1 MAAAALMTN
10 PSPFDHLRDALPDRY
25 EILRE
30 VGRGGMATVYLAND
44 LHLQRKVALKVL
56 KPDLAATV
64 GSRRFLHEI
73 RVTANLQHPHI
84 LPLFDSGKAN
94 GSLYYVMPFVEG
106 ESLRDRI
113 GREGRLPVAEVA
125 RLLRDIADGLA
136 AAHAI
141 GIVHRDIKPGNVLI
155 SGRHAMISDFG
166 LAKAVREAST
176 PNTLTALGVALGTPF
191 YMAPEQATAER
202 VDHRADIYSLGA
214 VAYELL
220 TGRPPFAGRHAQQVL
235 TAHVTETPAPL
246 SERLPSVPPELEQLV
261 MRCLAKN
268 PADRWQR
275 AEEMLPQLEL
285 FATRSGAFPSISL
298 ESVIG
303 RQIPDWVKLALAVG
317 SGVAMAVAGAA
328 LTQVL
333 SL

>member
-1 MAAAALMTN
+1 
-10 PSPFDHLRDALPDRY
+10 
-25 EILRE
+25 
-30 VGRGGMATVYLAND
+30 
-44 LHLQRKVALKVL
+44 
-56 KPDLAATV
+56 
-64 GSRRFLHEI
+64 
-73 RVTANLQHPHI
+73 
-84 LPLFDSGKAN
+84 
-94 GSLYYVMPFVEG
+94 
-106 ESLRDRI
+106 
-113 GREGRLPVAEVA
+113 
-125 RLLRDIADGLA
+125 
-136 AAHAI
+136 
-141 GIVHRDIKPGNVLI
+141 
-155 SGRHAMISDFG
+155 
-166 LAKAVREAST
+166 
-176 PNTLTALGVALGTPF
+176 
-191 YMAPEQATAER
+191 
-202 VDHRADIYSLGA
+202 LGA